1 MSHRQDFLK
10 RIEALE
16 ISRKLIDDEI
26 KRIKALETSRQFFDD
41 KIALTKL
48 SLEQLEAEQ
57 EAIWKENQ
65 YVKDPATRPLAEYC
79 RSLGYS
85 IVGCQI
91 QEPESEFYPIAKK
104 IWKFREDAVPFLKEL
119 YKRHGDKDGFSY
131 SIAELPPDRKT
142 DFLNICTKMKKNGWI
157 SYTQNKSKTELLVTS
172 SIPKKNKSFLNG
184 GWAENVNR
192 YLVNKVLTD
201 YSANH
206 KKTIKYRV
214 FWDVKLKLLESENNN
229 LNDMQLDI
237 VVQINDRFYVFETKS
252 GTLGIQ
258 KWVERAEIFNRDGNR
273 FLTCC
278 IDYSSVDPKLFQPY
292 SLLSLEHLE
301 EQLIALLDLDFPQSD
316 A

>member
-1 MSHRQDFLK
+1 MSDRQDLLK

-16 ISRKLIDDEI
+16 ISGKLIDDEL
-26 KRIKALETSRQFFDD
+26 KRIEDLKKLRKFIDDEIAKA
-41 KIALTKL
+41 KA
-48 SLEQLEAEQ
+48 SLEQLEAKQQAAWE
-57 EAIWKENQ
+57 ENPH
-65 YVKDPATRPLAEYC
+65 VKNPTTKPLAEYC
-79 RSLGYS
+79 HSLGYS
-85 IVGCQI
+85 IVGCLI

-131 SIAELPPDRKT
+131 SIAELPADRKT
-142 DFLNICTKMKKNGWI
+142 DFLNICTEMKKNGWI

-229 LNDMQLDI
+229 LNDMQLDL
-237 VVQINDRFYVFETKS
+237 VAKINDRFYVFETKS
-252 GTLGIQ
+252 GVLGID
-258 KWVERAEIFNRDGNR
+258 KWVKRAGIFNQNGNR
-273 FLTCC
+273 FITCC
-278 IDYSSVDPKLFQPY
+278 MDPKANYKYFMPYRLMALEKIEKLFP
-292 SLLSLEHLE
+292 E
-301 EQLIALLDLDFPQSD
+301 LLDRDFPQSD

>member
-1 MSHRQDFLK
+1 MKDSEPETLGHNYRFFYFCGGHYGAIIMARPVSITKDKILAAALNIVRK
-10 RIEALE
+10 GGPEAL
-16 ISRKLIDDEI
+16 
-26 KRIKALETSRQFFDD
+26 TSRSLST
-41 KIALTKL
+41 AL
-48 SLEQLEAEQ
+48 
-57 EAIWKENQ
+57 
-65 YVKDPATRPLAEYC
+65 
-79 RSLGYS
+79 
-85 IVGCQI
+85 GCGANALFT
-91 QEPESEFYPIAKK
+91 SFG
-104 IWKFREDAVPFLKEL
+104 
-119 YKRHGDKDGFSY
+119 HGDKDGFSY
-131 SIAELPPDRKT
+131 SIAELPADRKT
-142 DFLNICTKMKKNGWI
+142 DFLNICTEMKKNGWI

-214 FWDVKLKLLESENNN
+214 FWDVKLKLLESEKDN

-301 EQLIALLDLDFPQSD
+301 EQLIELLDLDFPQSD

>member
-172 SIPKKNKSFLNG
+172 FIPKKDKSFLNG
-184 GWAENVNR
+184 GWAEEANR

-201 YSANH
+201 YSSKH
-206 KKTIKYRV
+206 KIKFKYRV
-214 FWDVKLKLLESENNN
+214 FWDVELKLLESEDNNR
-229 LNDMQLDI
+229 NDMQLDI
-237 VVQINDRFYVFETKS
+237 VAQINDRFYVFETKS
-252 GTLGIQ
+252 GVLGID
-258 KWVERAEIFNRDGNR
+258 KWVERAEIFNKDGNR
-273 FLTCC
+273 FITCC
-278 IDYSSVDPKLFQPY
+278 MDSSINPKLFQPY
-292 SLLSLEHLE
+292 RLLSLERLE
-301 EQLIALLDLDFPQSD
+301 EQLVELLDQDFPTD
-316 A
+316 